1 MSTKF
6 LFYYTAPTGPP
17 LNFTIDVTGTTLDL
31 SWEQPSLEQR
41 GGLIRYY
48 TLTCTPDGEGEEPK
62 TFLLNNVTVFSLDD
76 FRKGTQYNC
85 TLYASTSGGSGPT
98 TSATAS
104 TDTGTC
110 KLESQRLIVNQIFLY
125 FSVRCRG

>member
-48 TLTCTPDGEGEEPK
+48 TLTCTPDGEGEGTENLP
-62 TFLLNNVTVFSLDD
+62 FEQCDCLLP
-76 FRKGTQYNC
+76 G
-85 TLYASTSGGSGPT
+85 
-98 TSATAS
+98 
-104 TDTGTC
+104 
-110 KLESQRLIVNQIFLY
+110 
-125 FSVRCRG
+125 

>member
-1 MSTKF
+1 MTSERAHSIIAHYM
-6 LFYYTAPTGPP
+6 LQPP
-17 LNFTIDVTGTTLDL
+17 EV
-31 SWEQPSLEQR
+31 
-41 GGLIRYY
+41 
-48 TLTCTPDGEGEEPK
+48 
-62 TFLLNNVTVFSLDD
+62 
-76 FRKGTQYNC
+76 
-85 TLYASTSGGSGPT
+85 SGPT